1 MQEQSH
7 QIKAKEC
14 PKAIQMI
21 YNNIVHFV
29 SEVAPQPDLTFE
41 YVIDKHKNDRYVI
54 KRISHKENL
63 SSCELFFPILNYKE
77 SLSLKGLDDIFEI
90 VSSEKK
96 KMSTDI
102 KVYTALLNSDG
113 TMLYY
118 EVNES

>member
-7 QIKAKEC
+7 QIKAKDC

-29 SEVAPQPDLTFE
+29 SEVAPQPGLTLE
-41 YVIDKHKNDRYVI
+41 YVIDKHENDSYVI
-54 KRISHKENL
+54 KRISHKEDI
-63 SSCELFFPILNYKE
+63 SSYELFFPVLNHKE
-77 SLSLKGLDDIFEI
+77 SLSLEGIDKIFRI
-90 VSSEKK
+90 VSNEKK
-96 KMSTDI
+96 KISTDI